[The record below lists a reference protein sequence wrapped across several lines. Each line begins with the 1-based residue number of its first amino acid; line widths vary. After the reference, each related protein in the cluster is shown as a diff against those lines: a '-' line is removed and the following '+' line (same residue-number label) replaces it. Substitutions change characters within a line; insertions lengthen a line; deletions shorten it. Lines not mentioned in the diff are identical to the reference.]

1 LYLPLGQSTEEYDR
15 WGILF
20 PSVDPS
26 KRKRKRKKSNTPKGA
41 NAESLVC

>member
-1 LYLPLGQSTEEYDR
+1 MEEYDR

-26 KRKRKRKKSNTPKGA
+26 KRKRKKKSNTPKGT

>member
-26 KRKRKRKKSNTPKGA
+26 KKKKKEKKTKY
-41 NAESLVC
+41 AEGGKC